1 MAFKKYTQPQGLPFT
16 TISFNVCYKCKKSS
30 IKMTHRAHSYM
41 IRPLI
46 VVVYNNHCINCRLD
60 SYKENMY

>member
-16 TISFNVCYKCKKSS
+16 TIPFNVCYKCKESS
-30 IKMTHRAHSYM
+30 IKMSQRTYSYM

-46 VVVYNNHCINCRLD
+46 VGVYNNHCINCRLD
-60 SYKENMY
+60 RHADMS

>member
-16 TISFNVCYKCKKSS
+16 TVTFNVCYKCKQSS
-30 IKMTHRAHSYM
+30 IQMTHRTYSCM

-46 VVVYNNHCINCRLD
+46 VDVYIKHCINCRLNRHAD
-60 SYKENMY
+60 MS